1 MILTLFKNFHI
12 VAIEVAF
19 ALAPLLLVFF
29 LFQFLVLRLP
39 KRQVIKMSKG
49 VALTFVGL
57 SLFLQGVNIGF
68 MPVGE
73 LMGMAISSLKY
84 NWILIPIGFLLGFA
98 VIMAEPAVRV
108 LIMEVEKTSGGYI
121 NKNTMLYSLCI
132 GVAFSVSLSMVRV
145 LYGIS
150 IWYFI
155 LPGYLIALLLMRYV
169 SSEFVA
175 IAFDAGGAATGP
187 MTVTFI
193 LSMMVGVSKQLENRD
208 PLLDGFGMVSLVAL
222 TPILAI
228 LILGLLYNRR
238 QTTNE

>member
-1 MILTLFKNFHI
+1 MILTLFKDFDI
-12 VAIEVAF
+12 VFRDVAF
-19 ALAPLLLVFF
+19 ALAPLLLFF
-29 LFQFLVLRLP
+29 SLFQFFVLRLP
-39 KRQVIKMSKG
+39 KRQVIKMIKG

-57 SLFLQGVNIGF
+57 SLFLQGVHIGF

-73 LMGMAISSLKY
+73 LMGMTIGSLKY

-108 LIMEVEKTSGGYI
+108 LVTEVEKTSSGYI
-121 NKNTMLYSLCI
+121 NRNNMLYALCI
-132 GVAFSVSLSMVRV
+132 GVAFSVSLSMIRV
-145 LYGIS
+145 LTGIS

-155 LPGYLIALLLMRYV
+155 VPGYLIALMLMRFV

-193 LSMMVGVSKQLENRD
+193 LSMTVGVAKQLDNRE
-208 PLLDGFGMVSLVAL
+208 PILDAFGMVSLVAL
-222 TPILAI
+222 APILSI
-228 LILGLLYNRR
+228 LILGFLYKRR
-238 QTTNE
+238 LTRG